1 MPDYIFRLLKEV
13 KNEEPSIFGVLIH
26 VKLTVGSINL
36 INGYIIII
44 LVSKKLSEK
53 VFIFSENA
61 IVSIIKHSQRHIY

>member
-1 MPDYIFRLLKEV
+1 M

-36 INGYIIII
+36 INGYIITI

>member
-1 MPDYIFRLLKEV
+1 M

-53 VFIFSENA
+53 VFIISENA

>member
-1 MPDYIFRLLKEV
+1 M